1 MADKETTTQTTK
13 KPQSKR
19 NATTKKP
26 PTPRRGRP
34 STLSKS
40 RPCFGLRIDV
50 GLLNQ
55 LRDMAD
61 NAQMIS
67 LNAYIT
73 AVLVKHVANTKAITT
88 KQ

>member
-1 MADKETTTQTTK
+1 MADKETMTQTTTQT
-13 KPQSKR
+13 QRNR
-19 NATTKKP
+19 NATTKQP

-50 GLLNQ
+50 TLLNT

-61 NAQMIS
+61 NAQVIS

-73 AVLVKHVANTKAITT
+73 AVLVRHVANTKAITT